1 MKAADG
7 RKYLIPR
14 EIDNLKDE
22 NIDPIIRDR
31 ENTLNVTDKM
41 RQQFKDDLRTKF
53 ASYLTDSADTA
64 IPTPGAR
71 ERAIMNQGLP
81 RGTVGGEAIRLLM
94 QLKGFPITYITKG
107 MSRQLAAGG
116 MVGLAKMMVGTT
128 MMGYLANAM
137 KDVLK
142 GRSPQE
148 VFGEDYTLN
157 TETLTR
163 AFVQG
168 GGAGIYGDFIF
179 GEFNRY
185 GQSPLETFAG
195 PSLGTAADVLRIYAK
210 WRDGDDA
217 SASAVRLALRNT
229 PFINLF
235 YTKLALD
242 YLFVYELQEFVSP
255 GYLKRMEK
263 RMLRDTGQ
271 EFYMPPSRGAS
282 FF

>member
-1 MKAADG
+1 M
-7 RKYLIPR
+7 
-14 EIDNLKDE
+14 
-22 NIDPIIRDR
+22 
-31 ENTLNVTDKM
+31 
-41 RQQFKDDLRTKF
+41 QFKDDLRTKF
-53 ASYLTDSADTA
+53 ASYLTDTADTA

-81 RGTVGGEAIRLLM
+81 RGTIGGEAIRLIM

-107 MSRQLAAGG
+107 MGRQLSSGG
-116 MVGLAKMMVGTT
+116 LVGLSKMMVGTT
-128 MMGYLANAM
+128 MMGYLANAT

-142 GRSPQE
+142 GRDPQE
-148 VFGEDYTLN
+148 VFGENYTLN

-179 GEFNRY
+179 GEFNRF

-195 PSLGTAADVLRIYAK
+195 PTLGTASDILKIFAK
-210 WRDGDDA
+210 FRDGDDA
-217 SASAVRLALRNT
+217 SASTVRLALRNT

-242 YLFVYELQEFVSP
+242 YLFVYELQEFANP

-263 RMLRDTGQ
+263 RMERETGQ
-271 EFYMPPSRGAS
+271 EFYIPPSQFVNR
-282 FF
+282 F

>member
-1 MKAADG
+1 MEELAD
-7 RKYLIPR
+7 
-14 EIDNLKDE
+14 DV
-22 NIDPIIRDR
+22 IDPIIRDK
-31 ENTLNVTDKM
+31 TGVLDITDKM
-41 RQQFKDDLRTKF
+41 RQEFKDDLRTKF
-53 ASYLTDSADTA
+53 SAYLTDSADTA

-81 RGTVGGEAIRLLM
+81 RGTVGGEAIRLVM

-107 MSRQLAAGG
+107 MSRQFANGG

-142 GRSPQE
+142 GREPQD

-157 TETLTR
+157 TQTLTR

-168 GGAGIYGDFIF
+168 GGAGIYGDFLF

-185 GQSPLETFAG
+185 GQSPLQTFAG
-195 PSLGTAADVLRIYAK
+195 PTLGTAEDILKLYAK
-210 WRDGDDA
+210 FRDGDDA
-217 SASAVRLALRNT
+217 SAAAVSLAVRNT

-235 YTKLALD
+235 YTKMAMD
-242 YLFVYELQEFVSP
+242 YLFIYELQEFANP
-255 GYLKRMEK
+255 GYLRRMER
-263 RMLRDTGQ
+263 RMAKDAGQ
-271 EFYMPPSRGAS
+271 DFYFPPSQAVR
-282 FF
+282 